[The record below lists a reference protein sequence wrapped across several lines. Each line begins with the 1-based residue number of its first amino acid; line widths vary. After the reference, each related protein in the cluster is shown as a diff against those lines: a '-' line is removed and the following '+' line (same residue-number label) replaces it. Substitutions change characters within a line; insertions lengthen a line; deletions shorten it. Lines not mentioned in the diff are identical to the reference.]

1 MEPLPQQIAAI
12 YREESGRVL
21 GRIIRLFGG
30 DFQLAEEAVHDAFEA
45 ALVQWQEEGVP
56 SVPRAWLLRTAR
68 NKAVDRLRRKVRLDE
83 KLAALAI
90 EEQAAAEADATGE
103 DPLEDDR
110 LRLIFTCCNPA
121 LAIEAQVALTLRTLC
136 GLTTEEIARAFLIP
150 VPTMAQRLVRAQQ
163 KIELA
168 KIPYRVPPIEELP
181 ERLDAVLAVVYL
193 VFTEGYAATAGDT
206 LLRLDLCGEAI
217 RVGRLIAGLLPARA
231 EPRALLALMLLHD
244 ARREARTDGSG
255 DLVVLEDQDRQ
266 RWDRAQITEGLAAL
280 DAALALGGKGAYAI
294 QAAIA
299 ALHARAARPEETD
312 WRQIA
317 ALYAALQRAAP
328 SPVIELNHAV
338 AVSMVEGPD
347 AGLSRLEALASREGL
362 RGYHLLHAARADLL
376 RRAGRRDEARAAY
389 ALALS
394 LAGNEAERR
403 YLGRRL
409 AEMTG
414 AASA

>member
-1 MEPLPQQIAAI
+1 MDPLPQQVAAI

-21 GRIIRLFGG
+21 GRLIRLLGG

-45 ALVQWQEEGVP
+45 ALAQWPEEGVP
-56 SVPRAWLLRTAR
+56 SVPRAWILRTAR
-68 NKAVDRLRRKVRLDE
+68 NKAIDRLRRKVRLEE
-83 KLAALAI
+83 KLAALAL
-90 EEQAAAEADATGE
+90 EEQAAAEADALGE
-103 DPLEDDR
+103 SALEDDQ

-150 VPTMAQRLVRAQQ
+150 MPTMAQRLVRAKQ

-168 KIPYRVPPIEELP
+168 RIPYRVPPIEELP

-193 VFTEGYAATAGDT
+193 VFSEGYAATAGDA
-206 LLRLDLCGEAI
+206 LLRRDLCGEAI
-217 RVGRLIAGLLPARA
+217 RVGRLITGLLPDRA

-244 ARREARTDGSG
+244 SRRDARTDGSG
-255 DLVVLEDQDRQ
+255 DLVVLEDQDRS
-266 RWDRAQITEGLAAL
+266 RWDRAQIAEGLTAL
-280 DAALALGGKGAYAI
+280 DAALALGGKGPYAI

-299 ALHARAARPEETD
+299 ALHARAGRPEETD

-317 ALYAALQRAAP
+317 ALYAALQRALP

-347 AGLSRLEALASREGL
+347 AGLARLEALADREGI

-376 RRAGRRDEARAAY
+376 RRAGRLEEARAAY
-389 ALALS
+389 AQALS
-394 LAGNEAERR
+394 LVSNEAERR

-409 AEMTG
+409 AEVTV
-414 AASA
+414 SLRS

>member
-1 MEPLPQQIAAI
+1 MEPLAQQLAAI

-21 GRIIRLFGG
+21 GRIIRLLGG

-45 ALVQWQEEGVP
+45 ALVQWPEEGVP
-56 SVPRAWLLRTAR
+56 VVPRAWILRAAR

-83 KLAALAI
+83 KLAALAL
-90 EEQAAAEADATGE
+90 EEQAAAAADAAGE

-150 VPTMAQRLVRAQQ
+150 VPTMAQRLVRAKQ

-168 KIPYRVPPIEELP
+168 RIPYRVPPIEELP

-193 VFTEGYAATAGDT
+193 VFTEGYSATAGDS
-206 LLRLDLCGEAI
+206 LLRRDLCGESI
-217 RVGRLIAGLLPARA
+217 RIGRLLTGLLPARP

-244 ARREARTDGSG
+244 SRRDARTDASG

-266 RWDRAQITEGLAAL
+266 RWDRSQITEGLAAL
-280 DAALALGGKGAYAI
+280 DASLALGGKGPYVI

-299 ALHARAARPEETD
+299 ALHARALRPEETD
-312 WRQIA
+312 WPQIA
-317 ALYAALQRAAP
+317 ALYEALQRASP

-338 AVSMVEGPD
+338 AVSMAEGPD
-347 AGLSRLEALASREGL
+347 AGLARLEALADREGL
-362 RGYHLLHAARADLL
+362 RGYHRFHAARADLL
-376 RRAGRRDEARAAY
+376 RRAARREEALAAY
-389 ALALS
+389 AQALS
-394 LAGNEAERR
+394 LAENEAERR

-409 AEMTG
+409 DEVRRG
-414 AASA
+414 ARS